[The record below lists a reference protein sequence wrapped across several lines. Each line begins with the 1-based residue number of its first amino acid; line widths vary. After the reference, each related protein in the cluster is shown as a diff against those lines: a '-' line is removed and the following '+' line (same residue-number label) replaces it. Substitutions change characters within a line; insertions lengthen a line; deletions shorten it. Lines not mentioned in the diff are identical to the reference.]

1 MKKIT
6 AIIMSAVM
14 VLLMSVTS
22 FAAFTD
28 MPQGADGEVLQKAVD
43 NGLIQGFEDNTVRPQ
58 TPITRAQMATIMSRA
73 MKAMEKANYS
83 GTSPCQINQNRMLLY
98 L

>member
-1 MKKIT
+1 MKKLT
-6 AIIMSAVM
+6 ATIMIVAM
-14 VLLMSVTS
+14 LFLMSVNS

-28 MPQGADGEVLQKAVD
+28 MPQGEDGAVLQKAVD

-73 MKAMEKANYS
+73 MKTVEKADKS
-83 GTSPCQINQNRMLLY
+83 K
-98 L
+98 